1 MDGIEL
7 DNYIQRAKDL
17 AQSRI
22 TKAQHEFGLGN
33 HANFDLNLERCTIT
47 FSGLSHRI
55 KATASV
61 IPIGSWAKG
70 AQTWLWSW
78 ENESIPKQVSAPMG
92 PVKLF
97 GDQHEISALQH
108 TFSPC
113 DEAMAWALASI
124 SLKIL
129 DAQCVYRVDRGK
141 NLLFLL
147 LNELKLAK

>member
-1 MDGIEL
+1 MNAKKIDE
-7 DNYIQRAKDL
+7 YIAL
-17 AQSRI
+17 ATALTKSRI
-22 TKAQHEFGLGN
+22 LDAENSFGLGS
-33 HANFDLNLERCTIT
+33 NFDFDLDLLNSKIV
-47 FSGLSHRI
+47 FSNAKGQ
-55 KATASV
+55 ANCTASV
-61 IPIGSWAKG
+61 IPIGSWAKL

-78 ENESIPKQVSAPMG
+78 ENESIPKQVSAPME

-147 LNELKLAK
+147 LNDIKLAH